1 MSSSALG
8 AVDWP
13 PREDAALPS
22 PGEPGMIRRW
32 RCGRGF
38 HSRTGSVYHREMA
51 ERVTPPQS
59 PSRYAAIAALF
70 TALEDL
76 MGEYRSDEAER
87 VRRWSQ
93 DADRITGEV
102 ARQLAIAR
110 ARISAAPHHDG

>member
-1 MSSSALG
+1 M
-8 AVDWP
+8 
-13 PREDAALPS
+13 
-22 PGEPGMIRRW
+22 
-32 RCGRGF
+32 
-38 HSRTGSVYHREMA
+38 YHREMA
-51 ERVTPPQS
+51 ERVTPPAPQS

>member
-1 MSSSALG
+1 VSSSAWE

-13 PREDAALPS
+13 PRKDAEPSHRGAGHDPSVALRPRL
-22 PGEPGMIRRW
+22 P
-32 RCGRGF
+32 
-38 HSRTGSVYHREMA
+38 HRTESVYHREMA

>member
-1 MSSSALG
+1 
-8 AVDWP
+8 
-13 PREDAALPS
+13 
-22 PGEPGMIRRW
+22 
-32 RCGRGF
+32 
-38 HSRTGSVYHREMA
+38 VYHKEMA

-70 TALEDL
+70 IALDDL
-76 MGEYRSDEAER
+76 MGEYRSSPEAER

-110 ARISAAPHHDG
+110 ARISAAPHHEG

>member
-1 MSSSALG
+1 M
-8 AVDWP
+8 
-13 PREDAALPS
+13 
-22 PGEPGMIRRW
+22 
-32 RCGRGF
+32 
-38 HSRTGSVYHREMA
+38 YHREMA
-51 ERVTPPQS
+51 ERVTPPQSPPQS

-110 ARISAAPHHDG
+110 ARISAAPHHHG